1 MERKFVKLYP
11 HNTDEEVAKILK
23 MPYSMVQRKAEELG
37 LTKEEPSKRKWTAEE
52 LKYISK
58 VYPDTPNE
66 ILAEQFGCDKWQIE
80 HIAYRIELRKNKDFY
95 KVEPDDT
102 CDVAIW
108 AKMYY
113 EGDYHCSLG
122 HFLTYK
128 CLRHIFP
135 YQKIE
140 EEVPVGK
147 LWIDILLPHLN
158 IACEVHGKQHLEYN
172 SFFHANKTDFVHGQ
186 ENDWQKSEML
196 ESQNISLFVVY
207 HDERISINLI
217 KKKLEE
223 II

>member
-37 LTKEEPSKRKWTAEE
+37 LKKEEPSKREWTAEE

-58 VYPDTPNE
+58 VYADTPNE
-66 ILAEQFGCDKWQIE
+66 ILAEQFGCDKWQVE
-80 HIAYRIELRKNKDFY
+80 HVAYRIELRKDKSYFN
-95 KVEPDDT
+95 VSDDDNDLIKQWT
-102 CDVAIW
+102 
-108 AKMYY
+108 KQHH
-113 EGDYHCSLG
+113 EGGYNCSLG
-122 HFLTYK
+122 HFLTYN
-128 CLRHIFP
+128 CLKHIFP

-140 EEVPVGK
+140 EEVPVGR
-147 LWIDILLPHLN
+147 LWVDILLPHLN
-158 IACEVHGKQHLEYN
+158 IAVEVHGNQHSEFN
-172 SFFHANKTDFVHGQ
+172 PFFHKTIQDFSKGQ

-207 HDERISINLI
+207 HDEKISINLI